1 MASRR
6 ILKGDELMDKAG
18 KVTTSIINGIAS
30 ITFSHPKS
38 NSLPTQTI
46 KELTAA
52 VNKFAVDKNARVIV
66 LRSEGDKAFCA
77 GASFDELLK
86 IKDYKSGKEFFMGFA
101 RLINAMRK
109 CPKFIVAR
117 VQGKAVGG
125 GVGIIAAA
133 DYTLASNAA
142 SVRLSELMLGI
153 GPFVVGPAVER
164 KIGKTAFITM
174 SIDAEW
180 HDAFWAKQNG
190 LFTKVFATN
199 HDLDE
204 AVSALAVKISATNP
218 EAIAQMKKIFWEGT
232 ENWDELLE
240 KRAEISGNLVL
251 SEFTKNYIKAFK
263 DK

>member
-1 MASRR
+1 
-6 ILKGDELMDKAG
+6 MDKNG
-18 KVTTSIINGIAS
+18 KVSANIINGIAT

-38 NSLPTQTI
+38 NSLSSRMV
-46 KELTAA
+46 KEVTNAI
-52 VNKFAVDKNARVIV
+52 NKFAEDKHAHAIV
-66 LRSEGDKAFCA
+66 LRSEGEKAFCA
-77 GASFDELLK
+77 GASFDELLE
-86 IKDYKSGKEFFMGFA
+86 IKDFKSGKEFFMGFA

-109 CPKFIVAR
+109 CPKFIIAR
-117 VQGKAVGG
+117 VQAKAVGG
-125 GVGIIAAA
+125 GVGIAAAA
-133 DYTLASNAA
+133 DYTLALNGA

-190 LFTKVFATN
+190 LYTKVFANN

-204 AVSALAVKISATNP
+204 AVSMLVKKIAACNLESIS
-218 EAIAQMKKIFWEGT
+218 QMKKVFWEGT

-240 KRAEISGNLVL
+240 LRAEISGKLVL
-251 SEFTKNYIKAFK
+251 SEFTKNYIKNFK
-263 DK
+263 TK

>member
-1 MASRR
+1 V
-6 ILKGDELMDKAG
+6 DKKG
-18 KVTTSIINGIAS
+18 KVSTSIINGIAT

-38 NSLPTQTI
+38 NSLSSRMV
-46 KELTAA
+46 KEVTSAI
-52 VNKFAVDKNARVIV
+52 NKFAEDKHAHVIV
-66 LRSEGDKAFCA
+66 LRSDGDKAFCA
-77 GASFDELLK
+77 GASFDELLE
-86 IKDYKSGKEFFMGFA
+86 IKDFKSGKEFFMGFA

-109 CPKFIVAR
+109 CPKFIIAR

-125 GVGIIAAA
+125 GIGIAAAA
-133 DYTLASNAA
+133 DYTLASNEA

-190 LFTKVFATN
+190 LFTKVFANN

-204 AVSALAVKISATNP
+204 AVSALVRKIAECNL
-218 EAIAQMKKIFWEGT
+218 EAISQMKKVFWEGT

-240 KRAEISGNLVL
+240 QRAEISGKLVL

-263 DK
+263 EK

>member
-1 MASRR
+1 ME
-6 ILKGDELMDKAG
+6 KNG
-18 KVTTSIINGIAS
+18 KVSTSIINGIATL
-30 ITFSHPKS
+30 TFSHPKS
-38 NSLPTQTI
+38 NSLSSGMVKDFI
-46 KELTAA
+46 N
-52 VNKFAVDKNARVIV
+52 VINKFSEDKRAHVIV
-66 LRSEGDKAFCA
+66 VRSEGEKAFCA
-77 GASFDELLK
+77 GASFDEMLA
-86 IKDYKSGKEFFMGFA
+86 IKDLISSKEFFLSFA

-109 CPKFIVAR
+109 CPKFIIAR
-117 VQGKAVGG
+117 IQGKAVGG
-125 GVGIIAAA
+125 GVGIAAAA

-142 SVRLSELMLGI
+142 SVRLAELMLGL
-153 GPFVVGPAVER
+153 GPFVIGPAVER

-190 LFTKVFATN
+190 LFTKVFANN

-204 AVSALAVKISATNP
+204 AVSTLAKKIAGCNL
-218 EAIAQMKKIFWEGT
+218 EAISQMKKVFWEGT

-240 KRAEISGNLVL
+240 QRAEISGKLAM

>member
-1 MASRR
+1 
-6 ILKGDELMDKAG
+6 MDKNG
-18 KVTTSIINGIAS
+18 KVTTNFINGVATIA
-30 ITFSHPKS
+30 FMHPKS
-38 NSLPTQTI
+38 NSLPMQLVREITEAI
-46 KELTAA
+46 
-52 VNKFAVDKNARVIV
+52 NKFAEDKRAHVIII
-66 LRSEGDKAFCA
+66 RSDGEKSFCA

-86 IKDYKSGKEFFMGFA
+86 IKEFKSGKEFFMGFA

-109 CPKFIVAR
+109 CPKIIIAR
-117 VQGKAVGG
+117 VHGKAVGG
-125 GVGIIAAA
+125 GVGIAAAA
-133 DYTLASNAA
+133 DYTLALNEA

-190 LFTKVFATN
+190 LFTKVFASV

-204 AVSALAVKISATNP
+204 AVSALAKKISSCNP
-218 EAIAQMKKIFWEGT
+218 EAISQMKKVFWAGT

-240 KRAEISGNLVL
+240 QRAEISGKLVL
-251 SEFTKNYIKAFK
+251 SDFTKNYIKSFK
-263 DK
+263 EK

>member
-1 MASRR
+1 
-6 ILKGDELMDKAG
+6 MDKNG
-18 KVTTSIINGIAS
+18 KVSANIINGIAT

-38 NSLPTQTI
+38 NSLSSRMV
-46 KELTAA
+46 KEVTNAI
-52 VNKFAVDKNARVIV
+52 NKFAEDKHAHVIV
-66 LRSEGDKAFCA
+66 LRSEGEKAFCA
-77 GASFDELLK
+77 GASFDELLE
-86 IKDYKSGKEFFMGFA
+86 IKDFKSGKEFFMGFA

-109 CPKFIVAR
+109 CPKFIIAR
-117 VQGKAVGG
+117 VQAKAVGG
-125 GVGIIAAA
+125 GVGIAAAA
-133 DYTLASNAA
+133 DYTLALNGA

-190 LFTKVFATN
+190 LYTKVFANN

-204 AVSALAVKISATNP
+204 AVSMLVKKIAACNLESIS
-218 EAIAQMKKIFWEGT
+218 QMKKVFWEGT

-240 KRAEISGNLVL
+240 LRAEISGKLVL
-251 SEFTKNYIKAFK
+251 SEFTKNYIKNFK
-263 DK
+263 TK